1 MSSNQQSPHWDVSG
15 QDTIP
20 FPLKLNSAHR
30 FLLAWQRLVDLKE
43 FNPTGKGSDDQDG

>member
-1 MSSNQQSPHWDVSG
+1 MSGKQQFHHWDVSEK
-15 QDTIP
+15 DTILFP
-20 FPLKLNSAHR
+20 FKLNSAHR